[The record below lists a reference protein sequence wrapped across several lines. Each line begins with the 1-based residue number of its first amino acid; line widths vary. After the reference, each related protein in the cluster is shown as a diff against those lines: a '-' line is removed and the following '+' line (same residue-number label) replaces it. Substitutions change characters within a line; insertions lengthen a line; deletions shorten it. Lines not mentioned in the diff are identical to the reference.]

1 MPARDSIPEFS
12 MNEMQR
18 QARMIALL
26 VAGSMFMEQL
36 DGTVIATALPQMAS
50 SFAVAAVDLNVGMSA
65 YLLTLAVFIPA
76 SGWVADKFG
85 GRTVFTSAIVVFT
98 FASILC
104 GLSQELWQFIA
115 ARMLQG
121 VGGAM
126 MVPTGRL
133 IVLRNAEKQH
143 LMRAIAYLT
152 WPALSAP
159 ILGPPL
165 GGLITT
171 YASWRWIFLLNV
183 PLGLIAVTLA
193 LALIPNVR
201 GEGRGP
207 FDWLGFAMTGLA
219 SAGLVYSLESLGRGQ
234 LSVTAGGFMVALSL
248 GIGALTIRHML
259 RSKHPLIDLQPFRV
273 PTFMIGVRGGI
284 AFRAAIAALPFL
296 LPLLFQLVFGLDP
309 FASGLLLLAL
319 FAGNLGMK
327 PATSSVLNW
336 LGFKT
341 TLLANGCIAIA
352 TIFGCSLLTPST
364 PKAVIV
370 PLLFISGLARSMQY
384 TTLNTLAFADVP
396 QPRMSGANTLFSMMN
411 QMGSGLGIA
420 IAAVS
425 LRLGGL
431 LHPTVDAVTGRD
443 FQIAFWVVGV
453 LAMTAYLDFH
463 RLAPDA
469 ADGLRKRAAPS

>member
-1 MPARDSIPEFS
+1 MS
-12 MNEMQR
+12 EMQR

-50 SFAVAAVDLNVGMSA
+50 SFGVAAVDLNVGMSA

-98 FASILC
+98 LASILC
-104 GLSQELWQFIA
+104 GSSQQLWQFIA
-115 ARMLQG
+115 ARVLQG

-133 IVLRNAEKQH
+133 IVLRNTEKQH

-171 YASWRWIFLLNV
+171 YSSWRWIFFLNI
-183 PLGLIAVTLA
+183 PLGLIAIVLA
-193 LALIPNVR
+193 LALVPNVR
-201 GEGRGP
+201 GGGRGP
-207 FDWLGFAMTGLA
+207 FDWLGFAMTGIA
-219 SAGLVYSLESLGRGQ
+219 GAGLIYSLESIGRGH
-234 LSVTAGGFMVALSL
+234 LSGSVSALMLALSL
-248 GIGALTIRHML
+248 GIGVLTIRHML
-259 RSKHPLIDLQPFRV
+259 RAKHPLIDLHPFQV
-273 PTFMIGVRGGI
+273 PTFMIAVRGGI
-284 AFRAAIAALPFL
+284 LFRAAIAALPFL

-309 FASGLLLLAL
+309 LDSGLLLLAL

-327 PATSSVLNW
+327 PATSSVLNR

-352 TIFGCSLLTPST
+352 TIFGCSLLTPDT
-364 PKAVIV
+364 PKLVIV
-370 PLLFISGLARSMQY
+370 PLLFVSGLARSMQY

-420 IAAVS
+420 VGAVS
-425 LRLGGL
+425 LRLAGL
-431 LHPTVDAVTGRD
+431 LHPTVDAATGRD
-443 FQIAFWVVGV
+443 FQIAFSVVGV
-453 LAMTAYLDFH
+453 LAMAAYLDFY

>member
-1 MPARDSIPEFS
+1 MQESRVG
-12 MNEMQR
+12 EMQT
-18 QARMIALL
+18 QARMVALL
-26 VAGSMFMEQL
+26 VAGAMFMEQL

-50 SFAVAAVDLNVGMSA
+50 SFGVAAVDLNVGMSA

-76 SGWVADKFG
+76 SGWVADKVG
-85 GRTVFTSAIVVFT
+85 ARTVFTLAIVVFT
-98 FASILC
+98 VASILC
-104 GLSQELWQFIA
+104 GSSQELWEFIA
-115 ARMLQG
+115 ARVLQG

-133 IVLRNAEKQH
+133 IVLRNAEKHH

-165 GGLITT
+165 GGLITSYT
-171 YASWRWIFLLNV
+171 SWRWIFFLNI
-183 PLGLIAVTLA
+183 PLGLVAVALA

-201 GEGRGP
+201 GAGRGP
-207 FDWLGFAMTGLA
+207 FDWLGFGMTGLA
-219 SAGLVYSLESLGRGQ
+219 GAGLIYSVESIGRGHMGATVSG
-234 LSVTAGGFMVALSL
+234 LMFTLSL
-248 GIGALTIRHML
+248 GMGVVSVRHML
-259 RSKHPLIDLQPFRV
+259 RSKHPLIDLHPFQV
-273 PTFMIGVRGGI
+273 PTFMIAVRGGI
-284 AFRAAIAALPFL
+284 LFRAAIAALPFL

-327 PATSSVLNW
+327 PATSSVLN
-336 LGFKT
+336 LFGFKP
-341 TLLANGCIAIA
+341 TLLGNGCIAIA
-352 TIFGCSLLTPST
+352 TILGCSLLTPDT

-370 PLLFISGLARSMQY
+370 PLLFVSGLARSMQY
-384 TTLNTLAFADVP
+384 TTLNTLAFADMP
-396 QPRMSGANTLFSMMN
+396 KPRMSGANTLFSMMN

-420 IAAVS
+420 VGAVS
-425 LRLGGL
+425 LRLGAL
-431 LHPTVDAVTGRD
+431 LHPTADAVTGRD
-443 FQIAFWVVGV
+443 FQIAFWVVALV
-453 LAMTAYLDFH
+453 AMAAYPDFI